1 MMLSEN
7 EKKVARFIQRDMP
20 GDKRPFKTLGD
31 ELGMNEE
38 YVLSVTRTL
47 ADQGIIRKFGAIVR
61 HTQAGFTKNVMVAW
75 AVPEDK
81 VALIGSELALFR
93 EVTHCYE
100 RQPLFEGKYNIFSM
114 IHLKEENVEDRL
126 RQIADDLGV
135 SDYVVLATEQEFKK
149 ISMEYF

>member
-1 MMLSEN
+1 MLLSEN
-7 EKKVARFIQRDMP
+7 EKRVARFIQSDIS
-20 GDKRPFKTLGD
+20 GNKRPFKALGD

-38 YVLSVTRTL
+38 DVVSVTRTL

-61 HTQAGFTKNVMVAW
+61 HTQVGFTQNVMVAW
-75 AVPEDK
+75 AVPNDK
-81 VALIGSELALFR
+81 SALIGSKLASYR

-100 RQPLFEGKYNIFSM
+100 RQPPFEGKYNLFSM
-114 IHLKEENVEDRL
+114 IHFKTDNIEDSL

>member
-7 EKKVARFIQRDMP
+7 EKKVARFIQRDIP
-20 GDKRPFKTLGD
+20 GDKRPFKALGD
-31 ELGMNEE
+31 ELGMNEAD
-38 YVLSVTRTL
+38 VLSVTRTF
-47 ADQGIIRKFGAIVR
+47 ADEGILRKFGAIVR
-61 HTQAGFTKNVMVAW
+61 HTKVGFTKNVMVAW
-75 AVPEDK
+75 AVPENR
-81 VALIGSELALFR
+81 VVLIGSKLASFR

-100 RQPLFEGKYNIFSM
+100 RIPLFEGKYNLFSM